1 MAIRSKE
8 WFLGKCLEEE
18 RKTSPFG
25 PLARRVLDLGLRRT
39 SKTAG
44 HILQAC
50 GATQRFPEMY
60 PVHKRTIAKTSPLDR
75 FPLYKHQHVLADWKN
90 FFRNQSDQ
98 YGHPRFGYNWD
109 TLKTYL
115 TRKYGGKHVGGGG
128 GDSLFEIVLRLM
140 AAFK

>member
-1 MAIRSKE
+1 MAISSKE

-50 GATQRFPEMY
+50 GATQRFLEMY

-90 FFRNQSDQ
+90 FFQEPVRSVWTSQIRLQ
-98 YGHPRFGYNWD
+98 LGYAKDLLDPEVWR
-109 TLKTYL
+109 KTRWWRGRRQL
-115 TRKYGGKHVGGGG
+115 V
-128 GDSLFEIVLRLM
+128 
-140 AAFK
+140 